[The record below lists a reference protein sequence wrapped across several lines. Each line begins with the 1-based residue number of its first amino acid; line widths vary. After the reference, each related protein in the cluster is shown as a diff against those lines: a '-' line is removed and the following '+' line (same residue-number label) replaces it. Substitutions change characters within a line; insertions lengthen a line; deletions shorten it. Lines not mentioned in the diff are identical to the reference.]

1 MKILILLTF
10 ILLMSFVTVPVR
22 SVSSATTIVTGD
34 DSGFVVNTGGAVTF
48 TLGTVSAGF
57 TTTIVNNGT
66 GVITFSSAVTVGNG
80 QTITQLSNSAGA
92 IMPGTKGNSIRIFY
106 DGTLWRGV

>member
-1 MKILILLTF
+1 MRNLILLTF
-10 ILLMSFVTVPVR
+10 ILLMGFTVAPVR
-22 SVSSATTIVTGD
+22 GVSSSTTIVTGD

-57 TTTIVNNGT
+57 TTTVVNNGT
-66 GVITFSSAVTVGNG
+66 GLITFSSAVTVANG
-80 QTITQLSNSAGA
+80 QTITELSNSAGA
-92 IMPGTKGNSIRIFY
+92 IMPGTKGNSIRLFY